1 MHRYTYKEKE
11 KNMKDKI
18 FGVLQR
24 VGRSFMLP
32 IAILP
37 VAGLLLGLGSSF
49 TNATTIATYGLQGIL
64 GEGTILHSLLIIMNK
79 VGSAIFDN
87 LPLIFAVGVAIG
99 MAKKEKEVAAL
110 SALIAYFVMHISV
123 NSMLEISGKIAADG
137 TISKNVLEGTIASVC
152 GINTLQMGV
161 FGGIIVGLGV
171 AALHNRFHKI
181 VLPNALSFFGGSRFV
196 PIISTITYMFVGIAM
211 YFVWPVV
218 QNGIYALGGL
228 VTGTGYFGTLIFGIV
243 KRALIPFGLHH
254 VFYLPFWQTAVG
266 GTMEVG
272 GKLIQGGQNI
282 FFAQLADSAN
292 ITHFSADATRYF
304 SGEFIFMI
312 FGLPG
317 AALAMYHTAYPA
329 QKKMAAG
336 LLLTA
341 SLCSVLTGVT
351 EPLEFAFMF
360 LAPGLFLLHA
370 ILMGISMY
378 ICAALPFRIGFNFS
392 AGLMDYFMCLNAP
405 MTQNPGL
412 LLPVGLLFGLLYYIV
427 FRFCIL
433 HFHLKTPGR
442 EASEKENEKK

>member
-1 MHRYTYKEKE
+1 
-11 KNMKDKI
+11 MKYAYRLGKA
-18 FGVLQR
+18 V
-24 VGRSFMLP
+24 MLP
-32 IAILP
+32 VACLP
-37 VAGLLLGLGSSF
+37 VAGLLMGVGFWLDPVGQGENLLLAYVMILAGSVLID
-49 TNATTIATYGLQGIL
+49 NM
-64 GEGTILHSLLIIMNK
+64 SLL
-79 VGSAIFDN
+79 F
-87 LPLIFAVGVAIG
+87 
-99 MAKKEKEVAAL
+99 
-110 SALIAYFVMHISV
+110 
-123 NSMLEISGKIAADG
+123 
-137 TISKNVLEGTIASVC
+137 T
-152 GINTLQMGV
+152 
-161 FGGIIVGLGV
+161 LGV
-171 AALHNRFHKI
+171 AVGLADEQDGTAALAGVISWLMIQKILSPDNVVILTGNR
-181 VLPNALSFFGGSRFV
+181 VDASSFSY
-196 PIISTITYMFVGIAM
+196 INNQFVGILSGWIGAYCCNKYRFKVFHGPLQIYGGRVYALM
-211 YFVWPVV
+211 MAT
-218 QNGIYALGGL
+218 IYAALASIMLLFAWPYLHSACLYVGESLIGTGALGAGVYGFL
-228 VTGTGYFGTLIFGIV
+228 NRLLIPTGFHHVLNSVFWFDLAGIADLNSFWNGTGVYGQTGMYMTGYFPV
-243 KRALIPFGLHH
+243 
-254 VFYLPFWQTAVG
+254 
-266 GTMEVG
+266 
-272 GKLIQGGQNI
+272 
-282 FFAQLADSAN
+282 
-292 ITHFSADATRYF
+292 
-304 SGEFIFMI
+304 MI

>member
-1 MHRYTYKEKE
+1 
-11 KNMKDKI
+11 MKYAYRLGKA
-18 FGVLQR
+18 V
-24 VGRSFMLP
+24 MLP
-32 IAILP
+32 VACLP
-37 VAGLLLGLGSSF
+37 VAGLLMGVGFWLDPVG
-49 TNATTIATYGLQGIL
+49 QGENLLLAHVMIL
-64 GEGTILHSLLIIMNK
+64 AGTVLIDNMSLL
-79 VGSAIFDN
+79 F
-87 LPLIFAVGVAIG
+87 
-99 MAKKEKEVAAL
+99 
-110 SALIAYFVMHISV
+110 
-123 NSMLEISGKIAADG
+123 
-137 TISKNVLEGTIASVC
+137 T
-152 GINTLQMGV
+152 
-161 FGGIIVGLGV
+161 LGV
-171 AALHNRFHKI
+171 AVGLADEQDGTAALAGVISWLMIQKILLPDNVVILTGNR
-181 VLPNALSFFGGSRFV
+181 VDASSFSY
-196 PIISTITYMFVGIAM
+196 INNQFVGILSGWIGAYCCNKYRFKVFRGPLQIYGGRVYALM
-211 YFVWPVV
+211 MAT
-218 QNGIYALGGL
+218 IYAGTGINYAFICLAISSFCLPVCGRVTDRTGALGAGVYGFL
-228 VTGTGYFGTLIFGIV
+228 NRLLIPTGFHHVLNSVFWFDLAGIADLNSFWNGTGVYGQTGMYMTGYFPV
-243 KRALIPFGLHH
+243 
-254 VFYLPFWQTAVG
+254 
-266 GTMEVG
+266 
-272 GKLIQGGQNI
+272 
-282 FFAQLADSAN
+282 
-292 ITHFSADATRYF
+292 
-304 SGEFIFMI
+304 MI

>member
-1 MHRYTYKEKE
+1 
-11 KNMKDKI
+11 MKYAYRLGKA
-18 FGVLQR
+18 V
-24 VGRSFMLP
+24 MLP
-32 IAILP
+32 VACLP
-37 VAGLLLGLGSSF
+37 VAGLLMGVGFWLDPVGQGENLLLAHVMILAGSVLID
-49 TNATTIATYGLQGIL
+49 NM
-64 GEGTILHSLLIIMNK
+64 SLL
-79 VGSAIFDN
+79 F
-87 LPLIFAVGVAIG
+87 
-99 MAKKEKEVAAL
+99 
-110 SALIAYFVMHISV
+110 
-123 NSMLEISGKIAADG
+123 
-137 TISKNVLEGTIASVC
+137 T
-152 GINTLQMGV
+152 
-161 FGGIIVGLGV
+161 LGV
-171 AALHNRFHKI
+171 AVGLADEQDGTAALAGVISWLMIQKILSPDNVVILTGNR
-181 VLPNALSFFGGSRFV
+181 VDASSFSY
-196 PIISTITYMFVGIAM
+196 INNQFVGILSGWIGAYCCNKYRFKVFHGPLQIYGGRVYALM
-211 YFVWPVV
+211 MAT
-218 QNGIYALGGL
+218 IYAALASIMLLFAWPYLHSACLYVGESLIGTGALGAGVYGFL
-228 VTGTGYFGTLIFGIV
+228 NRLLIPTGFHHVLNSVFWFDLAGIADLNSFWNGTGVYGQTGMYMTGYFPV
-243 KRALIPFGLHH
+243 
-254 VFYLPFWQTAVG
+254 
-266 GTMEVG
+266 
-272 GKLIQGGQNI
+272 
-282 FFAQLADSAN
+282 
-292 ITHFSADATRYF
+292 
-304 SGEFIFMI
+304 MI

-392 AGLMDYFMCLNAP
+392 AGLMDYFMCLNAL

>member
-1 MHRYTYKEKE
+1 MKIPDE
-11 KNMKDKI
+11 KDK
-18 FGVLQR
+18 GEY
-24 VGRSFMLP
+24 GRMKYAYRLGKAVMLP
-32 IAILP
+32 VACLP
-37 VAGLLLGLGSSF
+37 VAGLLMGVGFWLDPVGQGENLLLAHVMILAGSVLID
-49 TNATTIATYGLQGIL
+49 NM
-64 GEGTILHSLLIIMNK
+64 SLL
-79 VGSAIFDN
+79 F
-87 LPLIFAVGVAIG
+87 
-99 MAKKEKEVAAL
+99 
-110 SALIAYFVMHISV
+110 
-123 NSMLEISGKIAADG
+123 
-137 TISKNVLEGTIASVC
+137 T
-152 GINTLQMGV
+152 
-161 FGGIIVGLGV
+161 LGV
-171 AALHNRFHKI
+171 AVGLADEQDGTAALAGVISWLMIQKILSPDNVVILTGNR
-181 VLPNALSFFGGSRFV
+181 VDASSFSY
-196 PIISTITYMFVGIAM
+196 INNQFVGILSGWIGAYCCNKYRFKVFHGPLQIYGGRVYALM
-211 YFVWPVV
+211 MAT
-218 QNGIYALGGL
+218 IYAALASIMLLFAWPYLHSACLYVGESLIGTGALGAGVYGFL
-228 VTGTGYFGTLIFGIV
+228 NRLLIPTGFHHVLNSVFWFDLAGIADLNSFWNGTGVYGQTGMYMTGYFPV
-243 KRALIPFGLHH
+243 
-254 VFYLPFWQTAVG
+254 
-266 GTMEVG
+266 
-272 GKLIQGGQNI
+272 
-282 FFAQLADSAN
+282 
-292 ITHFSADATRYF
+292 
-304 SGEFIFMI
+304 MI

>member
-1 MHRYTYKEKE
+1 
-11 KNMKDKI
+11 MKYAYRLGKA
-18 FGVLQR
+18 V
-24 VGRSFMLP
+24 MLP
-32 IAILP
+32 VACLP
-37 VAGLLLGLGSSF
+37 VAGLLMGVGFWLDPVG
-49 TNATTIATYGLQGIL
+49 QGENLLLAHVMIL
-64 GEGTILHSLLIIMNK
+64 AGTVLIDNMSLL
-79 VGSAIFDN
+79 F
-87 LPLIFAVGVAIG
+87 
-99 MAKKEKEVAAL
+99 
-110 SALIAYFVMHISV
+110 
-123 NSMLEISGKIAADG
+123 
-137 TISKNVLEGTIASVC
+137 T
-152 GINTLQMGV
+152 
-161 FGGIIVGLGV
+161 LGV
-171 AALHNRFHKI
+171 AVGLADEQDGTAALAGVISWLMIQKILSPDNVVILTGNR
-181 VLPNALSFFGGSRFV
+181 VDASSFSY
-196 PIISTITYMFVGIAM
+196 INNQFVGILSGWIGAYCCNKYRFKVFRGPLQIYGGRVYALM
-211 YFVWPVV
+211 MAT
-218 QNGIYALGGL
+218 IYAALASIMLLFAWPYLHSVCLYVGESLIGTGALGAGVYGFL
-228 VTGTGYFGTLIFGIV
+228 NRLLIPTGFHHVLNSVFWFDLAGIADLNSFWNGTGVYGQTGMYMTGYFPV
-243 KRALIPFGLHH
+243 
-254 VFYLPFWQTAVG
+254 
-266 GTMEVG
+266 
-272 GKLIQGGQNI
+272 
-282 FFAQLADSAN
+282 
-292 ITHFSADATRYF
+292 
-304 SGEFIFMI
+304 MI

>member
-1 MHRYTYKEKE
+1 
-11 KNMKDKI
+11 MKYAYRLGKA
-18 FGVLQR
+18 V
-24 VGRSFMLP
+24 MLP
-32 IAILP
+32 VACLP
-37 VAGLLLGLGSSF
+37 VAGLLMGVGFWLDPVGQGENLLLAHVMILAGSVLID
-49 TNATTIATYGLQGIL
+49 NM
-64 GEGTILHSLLIIMNK
+64 SLL
-79 VGSAIFDN
+79 F
-87 LPLIFAVGVAIG
+87 
-99 MAKKEKEVAAL
+99 
-110 SALIAYFVMHISV
+110 
-123 NSMLEISGKIAADG
+123 
-137 TISKNVLEGTIASVC
+137 T
-152 GINTLQMGV
+152 
-161 FGGIIVGLGV
+161 LGV
-171 AALHNRFHKI
+171 AVGLADEQDGTAALAGVISWLMIQKI
-181 VLPNALSFFGGSRFV
+181 LSPDNVVILTGSRVDASSFSY
-196 PIISTITYMFVGIAM
+196 INNQFVGILSGWIGAYCCNKYRFKVFRGPLQIYGGRVYALM
-211 YFVWPVV
+211 MAT
-218 QNGIYALGGL
+218 IYAALASIMLLFAWPYLHSACLYVGESLIGTGALGAGVYGFL
-228 VTGTGYFGTLIFGIV
+228 NRLLIPTGFHHVLNSVFWFDLAGIADLNSFWNGTGVYGQTGMYMTGYFPV
-243 KRALIPFGLHH
+243 
-254 VFYLPFWQTAVG
+254 
-266 GTMEVG
+266 
-272 GKLIQGGQNI
+272 
-282 FFAQLADSAN
+282 
-292 ITHFSADATRYF
+292 
-304 SGEFIFMI
+304 MI

-442 EASEKENEKK
+442 EASQKENEKK

>member
-1 MHRYTYKEKE
+1 
-11 KNMKDKI
+11 MKYAYRLGKA
-18 FGVLQR
+18 V
-24 VGRSFMLP
+24 MLP
-32 IAILP
+32 VACLP
-37 VAGLLLGLGSSF
+37 VAGLL
-49 TNATTIATYGLQGIL
+49 
-64 GEGTILHSLLIIMNK
+64 
-79 VGSAIFDN
+79 
-87 LPLIFAVGVAIG
+87 
-99 MAKKEKEVAAL
+99 
-110 SALIAYFVMHISV
+110 
-123 NSMLEISGKIAADG
+123 
-137 TISKNVLEGTIASVC
+137 
-152 GINTLQMGV
+152 MGV
-161 FGGIIVGLGV
+161 GFWLDPVGQGENLLLAHVMILAGSVLIDNMNLLFTLGV
-171 AALHNRFHKI
+171 AVGLADEQDGTAALAGVISWLMIQKILSPDNVVILTGNR
-181 VLPNALSFFGGSRFV
+181 VDASSFSY
-196 PIISTITYMFVGIAM
+196 INNQFVGILSGWIGAYCCNKYRFKVFRGPLQIYGGRVYALM
-211 YFVWPVV
+211 MAT
-218 QNGIYALGGL
+218 IYAALASIMLLFAWPYLHSVCLYVGESLIGTGALGAGVYGFL
-228 VTGTGYFGTLIFGIV
+228 NRLLIPTGFHHVLNSVFWFDLAGIADLNSFWNGTGVYGQTGMYMTGYFPV
-243 KRALIPFGLHH
+243 
-254 VFYLPFWQTAVG
+254 
-266 GTMEVG
+266 
-272 GKLIQGGQNI
+272 
-282 FFAQLADSAN
+282 
-292 ITHFSADATRYF
+292 
-304 SGEFIFMI
+304 MI

>member
-1 MHRYTYKEKE
+1 
-11 KNMKDKI
+11 MKYAYRLGKA
-18 FGVLQR
+18 V
-24 VGRSFMLP
+24 MLP
-32 IAILP
+32 VACLP
-37 VAGLLLGLGSSF
+37 VAGLLMGVGFWLDPVG
-49 TNATTIATYGLQGIL
+49 QGENLLLAHVMIL
-64 GEGTILHSLLIIMNK
+64 AGTVLIDNMSLL
-79 VGSAIFDN
+79 F
-87 LPLIFAVGVAIG
+87 
-99 MAKKEKEVAAL
+99 
-110 SALIAYFVMHISV
+110 
-123 NSMLEISGKIAADG
+123 
-137 TISKNVLEGTIASVC
+137 T
-152 GINTLQMGV
+152 
-161 FGGIIVGLGV
+161 LGV
-171 AALHNRFHKI
+171 AVGLADEQDGTAALAGVISWLMIQKILSPDNVVILTGNR
-181 VLPNALSFFGGSRFV
+181 VDASSFSY
-196 PIISTITYMFVGIAM
+196 INNQFVGILSGWIGA
-211 YFVWPVV
+211 YCCNKYRFKVFRGPLQIYGGRV
-218 QNGIYALGGL
+218 YALMMATVYAALASIMLLFAWPYLHSACLYVGESLIG
-228 VTGTGYFGTLIFGIV
+228 TGALGAGVYGFLNRLLIPTGFHHVLNSVFWFDLAGIADLNSFWNGTGVYGQTGMYMTGYFPV
-243 KRALIPFGLHH
+243 
-254 VFYLPFWQTAVG
+254 
-266 GTMEVG
+266 
-272 GKLIQGGQNI
+272 
-282 FFAQLADSAN
+282 
-292 ITHFSADATRYF
+292 
-304 SGEFIFMI
+304 MI

>member
-1 MHRYTYKEKE
+1 
-11 KNMKDKI
+11 MKYAYRLGKA
-18 FGVLQR
+18 V
-24 VGRSFMLP
+24 MLP
-32 IAILP
+32 VACLP
-37 VAGLLLGLGSSF
+37 VAGLLMGVGFWLDPVGQGENLLLAHVMILAGSVLID
-49 TNATTIATYGLQGIL
+49 NM
-64 GEGTILHSLLIIMNK
+64 SLL
-79 VGSAIFDN
+79 F
-87 LPLIFAVGVAIG
+87 
-99 MAKKEKEVAAL
+99 
-110 SALIAYFVMHISV
+110 
-123 NSMLEISGKIAADG
+123 
-137 TISKNVLEGTIASVC
+137 T
-152 GINTLQMGV
+152 
-161 FGGIIVGLGV
+161 LGV
-171 AALHNRFHKI
+171 AVGLADEQDGTAALAGVISWLMIQKI
-181 VLPNALSFFGGSRFV
+181 LSPDNVVILTGSRVDASSFSY
-196 PIISTITYMFVGIAM
+196 INNQFVGILSGWIGAYCCNKYRFKVFHGPLQIYGGRVYALM
-211 YFVWPVV
+211 MAT
-218 QNGIYALGGL
+218 IYAALASIMLLFAWPYLHSACLYVGESLIGTGALGAGVYGFL
-228 VTGTGYFGTLIFGIV
+228 NRLLIPTGFHHVLNSVFWFDLAGIADLNSFWNGTGVYGQTGMYMTGYFPV
-243 KRALIPFGLHH
+243 
-254 VFYLPFWQTAVG
+254 
-266 GTMEVG
+266 
-272 GKLIQGGQNI
+272 
-282 FFAQLADSAN
+282 
-292 ITHFSADATRYF
+292 
-304 SGEFIFMI
+304 MI

-433 HFHLKTPGR
+433 RFHLKTPGR

>member
-1 MHRYTYKEKE
+1 
-11 KNMKDKI
+11 MKYAYRLGKA
-18 FGVLQR
+18 V
-24 VGRSFMLP
+24 MLP
-32 IAILP
+32 VACLP
-37 VAGLLLGLGSSF
+37 VAGLLMGVGFWLDPVGQGENLLLAHVMILAGSVLID
-49 TNATTIATYGLQGIL
+49 NM
-64 GEGTILHSLLIIMNK
+64 SLL
-79 VGSAIFDN
+79 F
-87 LPLIFAVGVAIG
+87 
-99 MAKKEKEVAAL
+99 
-110 SALIAYFVMHISV
+110 
-123 NSMLEISGKIAADG
+123 
-137 TISKNVLEGTIASVC
+137 T
-152 GINTLQMGV
+152 
-161 FGGIIVGLGV
+161 LGV
-171 AALHNRFHKI
+171 AVGLADEQDGTAALAGVISWLMIQKILSPDNVVRLTGNR
-181 VLPNALSFFGGSRFV
+181 VDASSFSY
-196 PIISTITYMFVGIAM
+196 INNQFVGILSGWIGAYCCNKYRFKVFHGPLQIYGGRVYALM
-211 YFVWPVV
+211 MAT
-218 QNGIYALGGL
+218 IYAALASIMLLFAWPYLHSACLYVGESLIGTGALGAGVYGFL
-228 VTGTGYFGTLIFGIV
+228 NRLLIPTGFHHVLNSVFWFDLAGIADLNSFWNGTGVYGQTGMYMTGYFPV
-243 KRALIPFGLHH
+243 
-254 VFYLPFWQTAVG
+254 
-266 GTMEVG
+266 
-272 GKLIQGGQNI
+272 
-282 FFAQLADSAN
+282 
-292 ITHFSADATRYF
+292 
-304 SGEFIFMI
+304 MI

>member
-1 MHRYTYKEKE
+1 
-11 KNMKDKI
+11 MKYAYRLGKA
-18 FGVLQR
+18 V
-24 VGRSFMLP
+24 MLP
-32 IAILP
+32 VACLP
-37 VAGLLLGLGSSF
+37 VAGLLMGVGFWLDPVGQGENLLLAHVMILAGSVLID
-49 TNATTIATYGLQGIL
+49 NM
-64 GEGTILHSLLIIMNK
+64 SLL
-79 VGSAIFDN
+79 F
-87 LPLIFAVGVAIG
+87 
-99 MAKKEKEVAAL
+99 
-110 SALIAYFVMHISV
+110 
-123 NSMLEISGKIAADG
+123 
-137 TISKNVLEGTIASVC
+137 T
-152 GINTLQMGV
+152 
-161 FGGIIVGLGV
+161 LGV
-171 AALHNRFHKI
+171 AVGLADEQDGTAALAGVISWLMIQKILSPDNVVILTGNR
-181 VLPNALSFFGGSRFV
+181 VDASSFSY
-196 PIISTITYMFVGIAM
+196 INNQFVGILSGWIGAYCCNKYRFKVFHGPLQIYGGRVYALM
-211 YFVWPVV
+211 MAT
-218 QNGIYALGGL
+218 IYAALASIMLLFAWPYLHSACLYVGESLIGTGALGAGVYGFL
-228 VTGTGYFGTLIFGIV
+228 NRLLIPTGFHHVNCFWNGTGVYGQTGMYMTGYFPV
-243 KRALIPFGLHH
+243 
-254 VFYLPFWQTAVG
+254 
-266 GTMEVG
+266 
-272 GKLIQGGQNI
+272 
-282 FFAQLADSAN
+282 
-292 ITHFSADATRYF
+292 
-304 SGEFIFMI
+304 MI

>member
-1 MHRYTYKEKE
+1 
-11 KNMKDKI
+11 MKYAYRLGKA
-18 FGVLQR
+18 V
-24 VGRSFMLP
+24 MLP
-32 IAILP
+32 VACLP
-37 VAGLLLGLGSSF
+37 VAGLLMGVGFWLDPVG
-49 TNATTIATYGLQGIL
+49 QGENLLLAHVMIL
-64 GEGTILHSLLIIMNK
+64 AGTVLIDNMSLL
-79 VGSAIFDN
+79 F
-87 LPLIFAVGVAIG
+87 
-99 MAKKEKEVAAL
+99 
-110 SALIAYFVMHISV
+110 
-123 NSMLEISGKIAADG
+123 
-137 TISKNVLEGTIASVC
+137 T
-152 GINTLQMGV
+152 
-161 FGGIIVGLGV
+161 LGV
-171 AALHNRFHKI
+171 AVGLADEQDGTAALAGVISWLMVQKILSPDNVVILTGNR
-181 VLPNALSFFGGSRFV
+181 VDASSFSY
-196 PIISTITYMFVGIAM
+196 INNQFVGILSGWIGA
-211 YFVWPVV
+211 YCCNKYRFKVFRGPLQIYGGRV
-218 QNGIYALGGL
+218 YALMMATIFAALASIMLLFAWPYLHSVCLYVGESLIG
-228 VTGTGYFGTLIFGIV
+228 TGALGAGVYGFLNRLLIPTGFHHVLNSVFWFDLAGIADLNSFWNGTGVYGQTGMYMTGYFPV
-243 KRALIPFGLHH
+243 
-254 VFYLPFWQTAVG
+254 
-266 GTMEVG
+266 
-272 GKLIQGGQNI
+272 
-282 FFAQLADSAN
+282 
-292 ITHFSADATRYF
+292 
-304 SGEFIFMI
+304 MI

>member
-1 MHRYTYKEKE
+1 
-11 KNMKDKI
+11 MKYAYRLGKA
-18 FGVLQR
+18 V
-24 VGRSFMLP
+24 MLP
-32 IAILP
+32 VACLP
-37 VAGLLLGLGSSF
+37 VAGLLMGVGFWLDPVG
-49 TNATTIATYGLQGIL
+49 QGENLLLAHVMIL
-64 GEGTILHSLLIIMNK
+64 AGTVLIDNMSLL
-79 VGSAIFDN
+79 F
-87 LPLIFAVGVAIG
+87 
-99 MAKKEKEVAAL
+99 
-110 SALIAYFVMHISV
+110 
-123 NSMLEISGKIAADG
+123 
-137 TISKNVLEGTIASVC
+137 T
-152 GINTLQMGV
+152 
-161 FGGIIVGLGV
+161 LGV
-171 AALHNRFHKI
+171 AVGLADEQDGTAALAGVISWLMVQKILSPDNVVILTGNR
-181 VLPNALSFFGGSRFV
+181 VDASSFSY
-196 PIISTITYMFVGIAM
+196 INNQFVGILSGWIGAYCCNKYRFKVFRGPLQIYGGRVYALM
-211 YFVWPVV
+211 MAT
-218 QNGIYALGGL
+218 IYAALASIMLLFAWPYLHSACLYVGESLIGTGALGAGVYGFL
-228 VTGTGYFGTLIFGIV
+228 NRLLIPTGFHHVLNSVFWFDLAGIADLNSFWNGTGVYGQTGMYMTGYFPV
-243 KRALIPFGLHH
+243 
-254 VFYLPFWQTAVG
+254 
-266 GTMEVG
+266 
-272 GKLIQGGQNI
+272 
-282 FFAQLADSAN
+282 
-292 ITHFSADATRYF
+292 
-304 SGEFIFMI
+304 MI

-442 EASEKENEKK
+442 EAFEKENEKK

>member
-1 MHRYTYKEKE
+1 
-11 KNMKDKI
+11 MKYAYRLGKA
-18 FGVLQR
+18 V
-24 VGRSFMLP
+24 MLP
-32 IAILP
+32 VACLP
-37 VAGLLLGLGSSF
+37 VAGLLMGVGFWLDPVGQGENLLLAHVMILAGSVLID
-49 TNATTIATYGLQGIL
+49 NM
-64 GEGTILHSLLIIMNK
+64 SLL
-79 VGSAIFDN
+79 F
-87 LPLIFAVGVAIG
+87 
-99 MAKKEKEVAAL
+99 
-110 SALIAYFVMHISV
+110 
-123 NSMLEISGKIAADG
+123 
-137 TISKNVLEGTIASVC
+137 T
-152 GINTLQMGV
+152 
-161 FGGIIVGLGV
+161 LGV
-171 AALHNRFHKI
+171 AVGLADEHDGTAALAGVISWLMIQKILSPDNVVILTGNR
-181 VLPNALSFFGGSRFV
+181 VDASSFSY
-196 PIISTITYMFVGIAM
+196 INNQFVGILSGWIGAYCCNKYRFKVFRGPLQIYGGRVYALM
-211 YFVWPVV
+211 MAT
-218 QNGIYALGGL
+218 IYAALASIMLLFAWPYLHSACLYVGESLIGTGALGAGVYGFLNRLLIPTGFHHVLNSVFWFDL
-228 VTGTGYFGTLIFGIV
+228 VGIADLNSFWNGTGVYGQTGMYMTGYFPV
-243 KRALIPFGLHH
+243 
-254 VFYLPFWQTAVG
+254 
-266 GTMEVG
+266 
-272 GKLIQGGQNI
+272 
-282 FFAQLADSAN
+282 
-292 ITHFSADATRYF
+292 
-304 SGEFIFMI
+304 MI

-317 AALAMYHTAYPA
+317 AALAMYHTAYPE

>member
-1 MHRYTYKEKE
+1 
-11 KNMKDKI
+11 MKYAYRLGKA
-18 FGVLQR
+18 V
-24 VGRSFMLP
+24 MLP
-32 IAILP
+32 VACLP
-37 VAGLLLGLGSSF
+37 VAGLLMGVGFWLDPVG
-49 TNATTIATYGLQGIL
+49 QGENLLLAHVMIL
-64 GEGTILHSLLIIMNK
+64 AGTVLIDNMSLL
-79 VGSAIFDN
+79 F
-87 LPLIFAVGVAIG
+87 
-99 MAKKEKEVAAL
+99 
-110 SALIAYFVMHISV
+110 
-123 NSMLEISGKIAADG
+123 
-137 TISKNVLEGTIASVC
+137 T
-152 GINTLQMGV
+152 
-161 FGGIIVGLGV
+161 LGV
-171 AALHNRFHKI
+171 AVGLADEQDGTAALAGVISWLMVQKILSPDNVVILTGNR
-181 VLPNALSFFGGSRFV
+181 VDASSFSY
-196 PIISTITYMFVGIAM
+196 INNQFVGILSGWIGAYCCNKYRFKVFHGPLQIYGGRVYALM
-211 YFVWPVV
+211 MAT
-218 QNGIYALGGL
+218 IYAALASIILLFAWPYLHSACLYVGESLIGTGALGAGVYGFL
-228 VTGTGYFGTLIFGIV
+228 NRLLIPTGFHHVLNSVFWFDLAGIADLNSFWNGTGVYGQTGMYMTGYFPV
-243 KRALIPFGLHH
+243 
-254 VFYLPFWQTAVG
+254 
-266 GTMEVG
+266 
-272 GKLIQGGQNI
+272 
-282 FFAQLADSAN
+282 
-292 ITHFSADATRYF
+292 
-304 SGEFIFMI
+304 MI

>member
-1 MHRYTYKEKE
+1 MRHWHQLCFYLPGHVGESLIGTGALGA
-11 KNMKDKI
+11 
-18 FGVLQR
+18 GV
-24 VGRSFMLP
+24 
-32 IAILP
+32 
-37 VAGLLLGLGSSF
+37 
-49 TNATTIATYGLQGIL
+49 YGFLNR
-64 GEGTILHSLLIIMNK
+64 LLIPTGFHHVLNS
-79 VGSAIFDN
+79 VFWFD
-87 LPLIFAVGVAIG
+87 LA
-99 MAKKEKEVAAL
+99 
-110 SALIAYFVMHISV
+110 
-123 NSMLEISGKIAADG
+123 
-137 TISKNVLEGTIASVC
+137 
-152 GINTLQMGV
+152 
-161 FGGIIVGLGV
+161 
-171 AALHNRFHKI
+171 
-181 VLPNALSFFGGSRFV
+181 
-196 PIISTITYMFVGIAM
+196 GIADLNSFWNGTGVYGQTGM
-211 YFVWPVV
+211 YM
-218 QNGIYALGGL
+218 
-228 VTGTGYFGTLIFGIV
+228 TGYFPV
-243 KRALIPFGLHH
+243 
-254 VFYLPFWQTAVG
+254 
-266 GTMEVG
+266 
-272 GKLIQGGQNI
+272 
-282 FFAQLADSAN
+282 
-292 ITHFSADATRYF
+292 
-304 SGEFIFMI
+304 MI

-427 FRFCIL
+427 FRFYIL

>member
-1 MHRYTYKEKE
+1 
-11 KNMKDKI
+11 MKYAYRLGKA
-18 FGVLQR
+18 V
-24 VGRSFMLP
+24 MLP
-32 IAILP
+32 VACLP
-37 VAGLLLGLGSSF
+37 VAGLLMGVGFWLDPVGQGENLLLAHVMILAGSVLID
-49 TNATTIATYGLQGIL
+49 NM
-64 GEGTILHSLLIIMNK
+64 SLL
-79 VGSAIFDN
+79 F
-87 LPLIFAVGVAIG
+87 
-99 MAKKEKEVAAL
+99 
-110 SALIAYFVMHISV
+110 
-123 NSMLEISGKIAADG
+123 
-137 TISKNVLEGTIASVC
+137 T
-152 GINTLQMGV
+152 
-161 FGGIIVGLGV
+161 LGV
-171 AALHNRFHKI
+171 AVGLADEQDGTAALAGVISWLMIQKILSPDNVVILTGNR
-181 VLPNALSFFGGSRFV
+181 VDASSFSY
-196 PIISTITYMFVGIAM
+196 INNQFVGILSGWIGAYCCNKYRFKVFRGPLQIYGGRVYALM
-211 YFVWPVV
+211 MAT
-218 QNGIYALGGL
+218 IYAALASIMLLFAWPYLHSVCLYVGESLIGTGALGAGVYGFL
-228 VTGTGYFGTLIFGIV
+228 NRLLIPTGFHHVLNSVFWFDLAGIADLNSFWNGTGVYGQTGMYMTGYFPV
-243 KRALIPFGLHH
+243 
-254 VFYLPFWQTAVG
+254 
-266 GTMEVG
+266 
-272 GKLIQGGQNI
+272 
-282 FFAQLADSAN
+282 
-292 ITHFSADATRYF
+292 
-304 SGEFIFMI
+304 MI

>member
-1 MHRYTYKEKE
+1 
-11 KNMKDKI
+11 MKYAYRLGKA
-18 FGVLQR
+18 V
-24 VGRSFMLP
+24 MLP
-32 IAILP
+32 VACLP
-37 VAGLLLGLGSSF
+37 VAGLLMGVGFWLDPVGQGENLLLAHVMILAGSVLID
-49 TNATTIATYGLQGIL
+49 NM
-64 GEGTILHSLLIIMNK
+64 SLL
-79 VGSAIFDN
+79 F
-87 LPLIFAVGVAIG
+87 
-99 MAKKEKEVAAL
+99 
-110 SALIAYFVMHISV
+110 
-123 NSMLEISGKIAADG
+123 
-137 TISKNVLEGTIASVC
+137 T
-152 GINTLQMGV
+152 
-161 FGGIIVGLGV
+161 LGV
-171 AALHNRFHKI
+171 AVGLADEQDGTAALAGVISWLMIQKILSPDNVVILTGNR
-181 VLPNALSFFGGSRFV
+181 VDASSFSY
-196 PIISTITYMFVGIAM
+196 INNQFVGILSGWIGAYCCNKYRFKVFHGPLQIYGGRVYALM
-211 YFVWPVV
+211 MAT
-218 QNGIYALGGL
+218 IYAALASIMLLFAWPYLHSACLYVGESLIGTGALGAGVYGFL
-228 VTGTGYFGTLIFGIV
+228 NRLLIPTGFHHVLNSVFWFDLAGIADLNSFWNGTGVYGQTGMYMTGYFPV
-243 KRALIPFGLHH
+243 
-254 VFYLPFWQTAVG
+254 
-266 GTMEVG
+266 
-272 GKLIQGGQNI
+272 
-282 FFAQLADSAN
+282 
-292 ITHFSADATRYF
+292 
-304 SGEFIFMI
+304 MI

-412 LLPVGLLFGLLYYIV
+412 LLPVGLLFGLLYYVV

>member
-1 MHRYTYKEKE
+1 
-11 KNMKDKI
+11 MKYAYRLGKA
-18 FGVLQR
+18 V
-24 VGRSFMLP
+24 MLP
-32 IAILP
+32 VACLP
-37 VAGLLLGLGSSF
+37 VAGLLMGVGFWLDPVGHGENLLLAHVMILAGSVLID
-49 TNATTIATYGLQGIL
+49 NM
-64 GEGTILHSLLIIMNK
+64 SLL
-79 VGSAIFDN
+79 F
-87 LPLIFAVGVAIG
+87 
-99 MAKKEKEVAAL
+99 
-110 SALIAYFVMHISV
+110 
-123 NSMLEISGKIAADG
+123 
-137 TISKNVLEGTIASVC
+137 T
-152 GINTLQMGV
+152 
-161 FGGIIVGLGV
+161 LGV
-171 AALHNRFHKI
+171 AVGLADEQDGTAALAGVISWLMIQKILSPDNVVILTGNR
-181 VLPNALSFFGGSRFV
+181 VDASSFSY
-196 PIISTITYMFVGIAM
+196 INNQFVGILSGWIGAYCCNKYRFKVFRGPLQIYGGRVYALM
-211 YFVWPVV
+211 MAT
-218 QNGIYALGGL
+218 IYAALASIMLLFAWPYLHSVCLYVGESLIGTGALGAGVYGFL
-228 VTGTGYFGTLIFGIV
+228 NRLLIPTGFHHVLNSVFWFDLAGIADLNSFWNGTGVYGQTGMYMTGYFPV
-243 KRALIPFGLHH
+243 
-254 VFYLPFWQTAVG
+254 
-266 GTMEVG
+266 
-272 GKLIQGGQNI
+272 
-282 FFAQLADSAN
+282 
-292 ITHFSADATRYF
+292 
-304 SGEFIFMI
+304 MI

>member
-1 MHRYTYKEKE
+1 
-11 KNMKDKI
+11 MKYAYRLGKA
-18 FGVLQR
+18 V
-24 VGRSFMLP
+24 MLP
-32 IAILP
+32 VACLP
-37 VAGLLLGLGSSF
+37 VAGLLMGVGFWLDPVGQGENLLLAHVMILAGSVLID
-49 TNATTIATYGLQGIL
+49 NM
-64 GEGTILHSLLIIMNK
+64 SLL
-79 VGSAIFDN
+79 F
-87 LPLIFAVGVAIG
+87 
-99 MAKKEKEVAAL
+99 
-110 SALIAYFVMHISV
+110 
-123 NSMLEISGKIAADG
+123 
-137 TISKNVLEGTIASVC
+137 T
-152 GINTLQMGV
+152 
-161 FGGIIVGLGV
+161 LGV
-171 AALHNRFHKI
+171 AVGLADEQDGTAALAGVISWLMIQKILSPDNVLILTGNR
-181 VLPNALSFFGGSRFV
+181 VDASSFSY
-196 PIISTITYMFVGIAM
+196 INNQFVGILSGWIGAYCCNKYRFKVFHGPLQIYGGRVYALM
-211 YFVWPVV
+211 MAT
-218 QNGIYALGGL
+218 IYAALASIMLLFAWPYLHSACLYVGESLIGTGALGAGVYGFL
-228 VTGTGYFGTLIFGIV
+228 NRLLIPTGFHHVLNSVFWFDLAGIADLNSFWNGTGVYGQTGMYMTGYFPV
-243 KRALIPFGLHH
+243 
-254 VFYLPFWQTAVG
+254 
-266 GTMEVG
+266 
-272 GKLIQGGQNI
+272 
-282 FFAQLADSAN
+282 
-292 ITHFSADATRYF
+292 
-304 SGEFIFMI
+304 MI

>member
-1 MHRYTYKEKE
+1 
-11 KNMKDKI
+11 MKYAYRLGKA
-18 FGVLQR
+18 V
-24 VGRSFMLP
+24 MLP
-32 IAILP
+32 VACLP
-37 VAGLLLGLGSSF
+37 VAGLLMGVGFWLDPVG
-49 TNATTIATYGLQGIL
+49 QGENLLLAHVMIL
-64 GEGTILHSLLIIMNK
+64 AGTVLIDNMSLL
-79 VGSAIFDN
+79 F
-87 LPLIFAVGVAIG
+87 
-99 MAKKEKEVAAL
+99 
-110 SALIAYFVMHISV
+110 
-123 NSMLEISGKIAADG
+123 
-137 TISKNVLEGTIASVC
+137 T
-152 GINTLQMGV
+152 
-161 FGGIIVGLGV
+161 LGV
-171 AALHNRFHKI
+171 AVGLADEQDGTAALAGVISWLMVQKILSPDNVVILTGNR
-181 VLPNALSFFGGSRFV
+181 VDASSFSY
-196 PIISTITYMFVGIAM
+196 INNQFVGILSGWIGAYCCNKYRFKVFHGPLQIYGGRVYALM
-211 YFVWPVV
+211 MAT
-218 QNGIYALGGL
+218 IYAALASIMLLFAWPYLHSACLYVGESLIGTGALGAGVYGFL
-228 VTGTGYFGTLIFGIV
+228 NRLLIPTGFHHVLNSVFWFDLAGIADLNSFWNGTGVYGQTGMYMTGYFPV
-243 KRALIPFGLHH
+243 
-254 VFYLPFWQTAVG
+254 
-266 GTMEVG
+266 
-272 GKLIQGGQNI
+272 
-282 FFAQLADSAN
+282 
-292 ITHFSADATRYF
+292 
-304 SGEFIFMI
+304 MI

>member
-1 MHRYTYKEKE
+1 
-11 KNMKDKI
+11 MKYAYRLGKA
-18 FGVLQR
+18 V
-24 VGRSFMLP
+24 MLP
-32 IAILP
+32 VACLP
-37 VAGLLLGLGSSF
+37 VAGLLMGVGFWLDPVGQGENLLLAHVMILAGSVLID
-49 TNATTIATYGLQGIL
+49 NM
-64 GEGTILHSLLIIMNK
+64 SLL
-79 VGSAIFDN
+79 F
-87 LPLIFAVGVAIG
+87 
-99 MAKKEKEVAAL
+99 
-110 SALIAYFVMHISV
+110 
-123 NSMLEISGKIAADG
+123 
-137 TISKNVLEGTIASVC
+137 T
-152 GINTLQMGV
+152 
-161 FGGIIVGLGV
+161 LGV
-171 AALHNRFHKI
+171 AVGLADEQDGTAALAGVISWLMIQKILSPDNVVILTGNR
-181 VLPNALSFFGGSRFV
+181 VDASSFSY
-196 PIISTITYMFVGIAM
+196 INNQFVGILSGWIGAYCCNKYRFKVFRGPLQIYGGRVYALM
-211 YFVWPVV
+211 MAT
-218 QNGIYALGGL
+218 IYAALASIMLLFAWPYLHSACLYVGESLIGTGALGAGVYGFL
-228 VTGTGYFGTLIFGIV
+228 NRLLIPTGFHHVLNSVFWFDLAGIADLNCFWNGTGVYGQTGMYMTGYFPV
-243 KRALIPFGLHH
+243 
-254 VFYLPFWQTAVG
+254 
-266 GTMEVG
+266 
-272 GKLIQGGQNI
+272 
-282 FFAQLADSAN
+282 
-292 ITHFSADATRYF
+292 
-304 SGEFIFMI
+304 MI

-336 LLLTA
+336 LLLSA

>member
-1 MHRYTYKEKE
+1 
-11 KNMKDKI
+11 MKYAYRLGKA
-18 FGVLQR
+18 V
-24 VGRSFMLP
+24 MLP
-32 IAILP
+32 VACLP
-37 VAGLLLGLGSSF
+37 VAGLLMGVGFWLDPVGQGENLLLAHVMILAGSVLID
-49 TNATTIATYGLQGIL
+49 NM
-64 GEGTILHSLLIIMNK
+64 SLL
-79 VGSAIFDN
+79 F
-87 LPLIFAVGVAIG
+87 
-99 MAKKEKEVAAL
+99 
-110 SALIAYFVMHISV
+110 
-123 NSMLEISGKIAADG
+123 
-137 TISKNVLEGTIASVC
+137 T
-152 GINTLQMGV
+152 
-161 FGGIIVGLGV
+161 LGV
-171 AALHNRFHKI
+171 AVGLADEQDGTAALAGVISWLMVQKILSPDNVVILTGNR
-181 VLPNALSFFGGSRFV
+181 VDASSFSY
-196 PIISTITYMFVGIAM
+196 INNQFVGILSGWIGAYCCNKYRFKVFHGPLQIYGGRVYALM
-211 YFVWPVV
+211 MAT
-218 QNGIYALGGL
+218 IYAALASIMLLFAWPYLHSACLYVGESLIGTGALGAGVYGFL
-228 VTGTGYFGTLIFGIV
+228 NRLLIPTGFHHVLNSVFWFDLAGIADLNSFWNGTGVYGQTGMYMTGYFPV
-243 KRALIPFGLHH
+243 
-254 VFYLPFWQTAVG
+254 
-266 GTMEVG
+266 
-272 GKLIQGGQNI
+272 
-282 FFAQLADSAN
+282 
-292 ITHFSADATRYF
+292 
-304 SGEFIFMI
+304 MI

-317 AALAMYHTAYPA
+317 AALAMYHTAYPE

>member
-1 MHRYTYKEKE
+1 
-11 KNMKDKI
+11 MKYAYRLGKA
-18 FGVLQR
+18 V
-24 VGRSFMLP
+24 MLP
-32 IAILP
+32 VACLP
-37 VAGLLLGLGSSF
+37 VAGLLMGVGFWLDPVGQGENLLLAHVMILAGSVLID
-49 TNATTIATYGLQGIL
+49 NM
-64 GEGTILHSLLIIMNK
+64 SLL
-79 VGSAIFDN
+79 F
-87 LPLIFAVGVAIG
+87 
-99 MAKKEKEVAAL
+99 
-110 SALIAYFVMHISV
+110 
-123 NSMLEISGKIAADG
+123 
-137 TISKNVLEGTIASVC
+137 T
-152 GINTLQMGV
+152 
-161 FGGIIVGLGV
+161 LGV
-171 AALHNRFHKI
+171 AVGLADEQDGTAALAGVISWLMIQKILLPDNVVILTGNR
-181 VLPNALSFFGGSRFV
+181 VDASSFSY
-196 PIISTITYMFVGIAM
+196 INNQFVGILSGWIGAYCCNKYRFKVFRGPLQIYGGRVYALM
-211 YFVWPVV
+211 MAT
-218 QNGIYALGGL
+218 IYAALASIMLLFAWPYLHSACLYVGESLIGTGALGAGVYGVL
-228 VTGTGYFGTLIFGIV
+228 NRLLIPTGFHHVLNSVFWFDLAGIADLNSFWNGTGVYGQTGMYMTGYFPV
-243 KRALIPFGLHH
+243 
-254 VFYLPFWQTAVG
+254 
-266 GTMEVG
+266 
-272 GKLIQGGQNI
+272 
-282 FFAQLADSAN
+282 
-292 ITHFSADATRYF
+292 
-304 SGEFIFMI
+304 MI

>member
-1 MHRYTYKEKE
+1 
-11 KNMKDKI
+11 MKYAYRLGKA
-18 FGVLQR
+18 V
-24 VGRSFMLP
+24 MLP
-32 IAILP
+32 VACLP
-37 VAGLLLGLGSSF
+37 VAGLLMGIGFWLDPVGQGENLLLAHVMILAGSVLID
-49 TNATTIATYGLQGIL
+49 NM
-64 GEGTILHSLLIIMNK
+64 SLL
-79 VGSAIFDN
+79 F
-87 LPLIFAVGVAIG
+87 
-99 MAKKEKEVAAL
+99 
-110 SALIAYFVMHISV
+110 
-123 NSMLEISGKIAADG
+123 
-137 TISKNVLEGTIASVC
+137 T
-152 GINTLQMGV
+152 
-161 FGGIIVGLGV
+161 LGV
-171 AALHNRFHKI
+171 AVGLADEQDGTAALAGVISWLMIQKILLPDNVVILTGNR
-181 VLPNALSFFGGSRFV
+181 VDASSFSY
-196 PIISTITYMFVGIAM
+196 INNQFVGILSGWIGAYCCNKYRFKVFRGPLQIYGGRVYALM
-211 YFVWPVV
+211 MAT
-218 QNGIYALGGL
+218 IYAALASIMLLFAWPYLHSACLYVGESLIGTGALGAGVYGFL
-228 VTGTGYFGTLIFGIV
+228 NRLLIPTGFHHVLNSVFWFDLAGIADLNSFWNGTGVYGQTGMYMTGYFPV
-243 KRALIPFGLHH
+243 
-254 VFYLPFWQTAVG
+254 
-266 GTMEVG
+266 
-272 GKLIQGGQNI
+272 
-282 FFAQLADSAN
+282 
-292 ITHFSADATRYF
+292 
-304 SGEFIFMI
+304 MI

-442 EASEKENEKK
+442 ESSEKENEKK

>member
-1 MHRYTYKEKE
+1 
-11 KNMKDKI
+11 MKYAYRLGKA
-18 FGVLQR
+18 V
-24 VGRSFMLP
+24 MLP
-32 IAILP
+32 VACLP
-37 VAGLLLGLGSSF
+37 VAGLLMGVGFWLDPVG
-49 TNATTIATYGLQGIL
+49 QGENLLLAHVMIL
-64 GEGTILHSLLIIMNK
+64 AGTVLIDNMSLL
-79 VGSAIFDN
+79 F
-87 LPLIFAVGVAIG
+87 
-99 MAKKEKEVAAL
+99 
-110 SALIAYFVMHISV
+110 
-123 NSMLEISGKIAADG
+123 
-137 TISKNVLEGTIASVC
+137 T
-152 GINTLQMGV
+152 
-161 FGGIIVGLGV
+161 LGV
-171 AALHNRFHKI
+171 AVGLADEQDGTAALAGVISWLMVQKILSPDNVVILTGNR
-181 VLPNALSFFGGSRFV
+181 VDASSFSY
-196 PIISTITYMFVGIAM
+196 INNQFVGILSGWIGAYCCNKYRFKVFHGPLQIYGGRVYALM
-211 YFVWPVV
+211 MAT
-218 QNGIYALGGL
+218 IYAALASIMLLFAWPYLHSACLYVGESLIGTGALGAGVYGFL
-228 VTGTGYFGTLIFGIV
+228 NRLLIPTGFHHVLNSVFWFDLAGIADLNSFWNGTGVYGQTGMYMTGYFPV
-243 KRALIPFGLHH
+243 
-254 VFYLPFWQTAVG
+254 
-266 GTMEVG
+266 
-272 GKLIQGGQNI
+272 
-282 FFAQLADSAN
+282 
-292 ITHFSADATRYF
+292 
-304 SGEFIFMI
+304 MI

-378 ICAALPFRIGFNFS
+378 LCAALPFRIGFNFS

>member
-1 MHRYTYKEKE
+1 
-11 KNMKDKI
+11 MKYAYRLGKA
-18 FGVLQR
+18 V
-24 VGRSFMLP
+24 MLP
-32 IAILP
+32 VACLP
-37 VAGLLLGLGSSF
+37 VAGLLMGVGFWLDPVG
-49 TNATTIATYGLQGIL
+49 QGENLLLAHVMIL
-64 GEGTILHSLLIIMNK
+64 AGTVLIDNMSLL
-79 VGSAIFDN
+79 F
-87 LPLIFAVGVAIG
+87 
-99 MAKKEKEVAAL
+99 
-110 SALIAYFVMHISV
+110 
-123 NSMLEISGKIAADG
+123 
-137 TISKNVLEGTIASVC
+137 T
-152 GINTLQMGV
+152 
-161 FGGIIVGLGV
+161 LGV
-171 AALHNRFHKI
+171 AVGLADEQDGTAALAGVISWLMIQKILSPDNVVILTGNR
-181 VLPNALSFFGGSRFV
+181 VDASSFSY
-196 PIISTITYMFVGIAM
+196 INNQFVGILSGWIGAYCCNKYRFKVFHGPLQIYGGRVYALM
-211 YFVWPVV
+211 MAT
-218 QNGIYALGGL
+218 IYAALASIMLLFAWPYLHSACLYVGESLIGTGALGAGVYGFL
-228 VTGTGYFGTLIFGIV
+228 NRLLIPTGFHHVLNSVFWFDLAGIADLNSFWNGTGVYGQTGMYMTGYFPV
-243 KRALIPFGLHH
+243 
-254 VFYLPFWQTAVG
+254 
-266 GTMEVG
+266 
-272 GKLIQGGQNI
+272 
-282 FFAQLADSAN
+282 
-292 ITHFSADATRYF
+292 
-304 SGEFIFMI
+304 MI

-442 EASEKENEKK
+442 EASEKENKKK

>member
-1 MHRYTYKEKE
+1 MINRQIPDE
-11 KNMKDKI
+11 KDK
-18 FGVLQR
+18 GEY
-24 VGRSFMLP
+24 GRMKYAYRLGKAVMLP
-32 IAILP
+32 VACLP
-37 VAGLLLGLGSSF
+37 VAGLLMGVGFWLDPVGQGENLLLAHVMILAGSVLID
-49 TNATTIATYGLQGIL
+49 NM
-64 GEGTILHSLLIIMNK
+64 SLL
-79 VGSAIFDN
+79 F
-87 LPLIFAVGVAIG
+87 
-99 MAKKEKEVAAL
+99 
-110 SALIAYFVMHISV
+110 
-123 NSMLEISGKIAADG
+123 
-137 TISKNVLEGTIASVC
+137 T
-152 GINTLQMGV
+152 
-161 FGGIIVGLGV
+161 LGV
-171 AALHNRFHKI
+171 AVGLADEQDGTAALAGVISWLMIQKILSPDNVVILTGNR
-181 VLPNALSFFGGSRFV
+181 VDASSFSY
-196 PIISTITYMFVGIAM
+196 INNQFVGILSGWIGAYCCNKYRFKVFHGPLQIYGGRVYALM
-211 YFVWPVV
+211 MAT
-218 QNGIYALGGL
+218 IYAALASIMLLFAWPYLHSACLYVGESLIGTGALGAGVYGFL
-228 VTGTGYFGTLIFGIV
+228 NRLLIPTGFHHVLNSVFWFDLAGIADLNSFWNGTGVYGQTGMYMTGYFPV
-243 KRALIPFGLHH
+243 
-254 VFYLPFWQTAVG
+254 
-266 GTMEVG
+266 
-272 GKLIQGGQNI
+272 
-282 FFAQLADSAN
+282 
-292 ITHFSADATRYF
+292 
-304 SGEFIFMI
+304 MI

>member
-1 MHRYTYKEKE
+1 
-11 KNMKDKI
+11 MKYAYRLGKA
-18 FGVLQR
+18 V
-24 VGRSFMLP
+24 MLP
-32 IAILP
+32 VACLP
-37 VAGLLLGLGSSF
+37 VAGLLMGVGFWLDPVGQGENLLLAHVMILAGSVLID
-49 TNATTIATYGLQGIL
+49 NM
-64 GEGTILHSLLIIMNK
+64 SLL
-79 VGSAIFDN
+79 F
-87 LPLIFAVGVAIG
+87 
-99 MAKKEKEVAAL
+99 
-110 SALIAYFVMHISV
+110 
-123 NSMLEISGKIAADG
+123 
-137 TISKNVLEGTIASVC
+137 T
-152 GINTLQMGV
+152 
-161 FGGIIVGLGV
+161 LGV
-171 AALHNRFHKI
+171 AVGLADEQDGTAALAGMISWLMIQKILSPDNVVILTGNR
-181 VLPNALSFFGGSRFV
+181 VDASSFSY
-196 PIISTITYMFVGIAM
+196 INNQFVGILSGWIGAYCCNKYRFKVFHGPLQIYGGRVYALM
-211 YFVWPVV
+211 MAT
-218 QNGIYALGGL
+218 IYAALASIMLLFAWPYLHSACLYVGESLIGTGALGAGVYGFL
-228 VTGTGYFGTLIFGIV
+228 NRLLIPTGFHHVLNSVFWFDLAGIADLNSFWNGTGVYGQTGMYMTGYFPV
-243 KRALIPFGLHH
+243 
-254 VFYLPFWQTAVG
+254 
-266 GTMEVG
+266 
-272 GKLIQGGQNI
+272 
-282 FFAQLADSAN
+282 
-292 ITHFSADATRYF
+292 
-304 SGEFIFMI
+304 MI

-433 HFHLKTPGR
+433 RFHLKTPGR

>member
-1 MHRYTYKEKE
+1 
-11 KNMKDKI
+11 MKYAYRLGKA
-18 FGVLQR
+18 V
-24 VGRSFMLP
+24 MLP
-32 IAILP
+32 VACLP
-37 VAGLLLGLGSSF
+37 VAGLLMGVGFWLDPVGQGEKLLLAHVMILAGSVLID
-49 TNATTIATYGLQGIL
+49 NM
-64 GEGTILHSLLIIMNK
+64 SLL
-79 VGSAIFDN
+79 F
-87 LPLIFAVGVAIG
+87 
-99 MAKKEKEVAAL
+99 
-110 SALIAYFVMHISV
+110 
-123 NSMLEISGKIAADG
+123 
-137 TISKNVLEGTIASVC
+137 T
-152 GINTLQMGV
+152 
-161 FGGIIVGLGV
+161 LGV
-171 AALHNRFHKI
+171 AVGLADEQDGTAALAGVISWLMIQKILSPDNVVILTGNR
-181 VLPNALSFFGGSRFV
+181 VDASSFSY
-196 PIISTITYMFVGIAM
+196 INNQFVGILSGWIGAYCCNKYRFKVFHGPLQIYGGRVYALM
-211 YFVWPVV
+211 MAT
-218 QNGIYALGGL
+218 IYAALASIMLLFAWPYLHSACLYVGESLIGTGALGAGVYGFL
-228 VTGTGYFGTLIFGIV
+228 NRLLIPTGFHHVLNSVFWFDLAGIADLNSFWNGTGVYGQTGMYMTGYFPV
-243 KRALIPFGLHH
+243 
-254 VFYLPFWQTAVG
+254 
-266 GTMEVG
+266 
-272 GKLIQGGQNI
+272 
-282 FFAQLADSAN
+282 
-292 ITHFSADATRYF
+292 
-304 SGEFIFMI
+304 MI

>member
-1 MHRYTYKEKE
+1 
-11 KNMKDKI
+11 MKYAYRLGKA
-18 FGVLQR
+18 V
-24 VGRSFMLP
+24 MLP
-32 IAILP
+32 VACLP
-37 VAGLLLGLGSSF
+37 VAGLLMGVGFWLDPVGQGENLLLAHVMILAGSVLID
-49 TNATTIATYGLQGIL
+49 NM
-64 GEGTILHSLLIIMNK
+64 SLL
-79 VGSAIFDN
+79 F
-87 LPLIFAVGVAIG
+87 
-99 MAKKEKEVAAL
+99 
-110 SALIAYFVMHISV
+110 
-123 NSMLEISGKIAADG
+123 
-137 TISKNVLEGTIASVC
+137 T
-152 GINTLQMGV
+152 
-161 FGGIIVGLGV
+161 LGV
-171 AALHNRFHKI
+171 AVGLADEQDGTAALAGVISWLMIQKILSPDNVVILTGNR
-181 VLPNALSFFGGSRFV
+181 VDASSFSY
-196 PIISTITYMFVGIAM
+196 INNQFVGILSGWIGAYCCNKYRFKVFHGPLQIYGGRVYALM
-211 YFVWPVV
+211 MAT
-218 QNGIYALGGL
+218 IYAALASIMLLFAWPYLHSACLYVGESLIGTGALGAGVYGFL
-228 VTGTGYFGTLIFGIV
+228 NRLLIPTGFHHVLNSVFWFDLAGIADLNSFWNGTGVYGQTGMYMTGYFPV
-243 KRALIPFGLHH
+243 
-254 VFYLPFWQTAVG
+254 
-266 GTMEVG
+266 
-272 GKLIQGGQNI
+272 
-282 FFAQLADSAN
+282 
-292 ITHFSADATRYF
+292 
-304 SGEFIFMI
+304 MI

-378 ICAALPFRIGFNFS
+378 ICAALPFRIGINFS